1 MVTILYVDIMIKT
14 RLTRL
19 SGGIRSAEREELC
32 ILVERTAH
40 AVAVGGAEEVTAQ
53 QLPWVVAESWH
64 IP

>member
-32 ILVERTAH
+32 ILVERIARV
-40 AVAVGGAEEVTAQ
+40 VAVGGVEEVTAQ
-53 QLPWVVAESWH
+53 QLPWVVAESWR

>member
-1 MVTILYVDIMIKT
+1 MIKT